1 MKNSLDVLNL
11 PLGDALPK
19 LVFVQI
25 VGDLAVHQ
33 IQELVA
39 LGQIVD
45 CQNVGIAALIQPAH
59 DIAADEARRYGYN
72 NPDSSPRV
80 PTDVP
85 VGKEECGAK
94 GWRDVEIGVVA
105 VTLKKQKEKTQD

>member
-1 MKNSLDVLNL
+1 MKNSLDVLKL

-45 CQNVGIAALIQPAH
+45 CQNVGIAALVQPAH
-59 DIAADEARRYGYN
+59 DIAADEAGRSGYN
-72 NPDSSPRV
+72 NHDSSPAV
-80 PTDVP
+80 TTDVP
-85 VGKEECGAK
+85 SFPTTTPPARLAHITASNQSRSEEHTS
-94 GWRDVEIGVVA
+94 E
-105 VTLKKQKEKTQD
+105 LQS